1 MSGIPAKIGAF
12 EVIRQIGTGG
22 MGAVYLGRD
31 PELDRQ
37 VAIKVIR
44 EEVHDQEVMD
54 RFLREARAAAALRHA
69 NIITVYA
76 SGQEN
81 HRPYIAMEYIEGE
94 SLADII
100 KQRKNLPLTE
110 KISLLEQVCAGLAF
124 AHKAGIVHRD
134 VKPANIM
141 IDREGVVRVLDFGI
155 ARIEGSAMTQD
166 GTMMGSLNYMS
177 PEQMLGKPVD
187 QRSDVFSVG
196 SVAYELLCY
205 HQAFKGNLNDGLL
218 HRLPHEDPPLLK
230 EIEPS
235 VPLAIEQIVM
245 RALEKDPGRRFQ
257 NLSDMRKA
265 FVNTMASSRPSTT
278 IMRPKEDDRTA
289 VVARP
294 KTNPPA
300 PAPVPAPAAAGAA
313 RAGSPPP
320 PTPRAV
326 GRPPVA
332 SAPLS
337 EILEPH
343 SQLAMRPP
351 AEGLKLKSEAASPP
365 PPAPPVERTPA
376 LPPKAAALASAG
388 IQIAASPPPAARR
401 TATVATPPPVRRSSS
416 KKALLIGAGVIVV
429 AIGAAAAAIPWFNQ
443 PPLSPIEVEGPRIE
457 AAMSAY
463 RGAYRNRNL
472 EGVVKVF
479 PELPADT
486 KRTMEQAFTN
496 CLVYEVT
503 FADMHVALD
512 AADPNSAEVDVRST
526 YNCTPTSGGRQTESS
541 RHEVFALKKIGDEWL
556 IAGAAPVSA
565 GRPQ

>member
-100 KQRKNLPLTE
+100 KQRKNLPLHE
-110 KISLLEQVCAGLAF
+110 KISLLEQVCAGLGF

-218 HRLPHEDPPLLK
+218 HRLPNEDPPLLK

-235 VPLAIEQIVM
+235 VPLAVEQVVM

-265 FVNTMASSRPSTT
+265 FVNATASFRPPTT

-313 RAGSPPP
+313 QAGSPPP
-320 PTPRAV
+320 PTPRTV

-343 SQLAMRPP
+343 SQLAMMPP
-351 AEGLKLKSEAASPP
+351 AAELKLKNEAASPP
-365 PPAPPVERTPA
+365 PAIGRPPAPPKPV
-376 LPPKAAALASAG
+376 ALASAG
-388 IQIAASPPPAARR
+388 IHIAASPTPPSARR
-401 TATVATPPPVRRSSS
+401 TATVAAPPHQARSSS
-416 KKALLIGAGVIVV
+416 KKWLLIGAGVIAV
-429 AIGAAAAAIPWFNQ
+429 AIGAAAAARPWFNQ
-443 PPLSPIEVEGPRIE
+443 PPPAPIEVEGPRIE
-457 AAMSAY
+457 AAMGAY
-463 RGAYRNRNL
+463 RSAYRNRNL

-503 FADMHVALD
+503 FADMKVAL

-526 YNCTPTSGGRQTESS
+526 YNCTPTSGGRQSETS
-541 RHEVFALKKIGDEWL
+541 RHEVFSLKKIGDDWL
-556 IAGAAPVSA
+556 ISGAVPVSA

>member
-1 MSGIPAKIGAF
+1 MSAIPSKIGVF

-37 VAIKVIR
+37 VAIKMIR

-76 SGQEN
+76 SGLEN

-100 KQRKNLPLTE
+100 KQRRNLPLTE

-230 EIEPS
+230 ELEPS
-235 VPLAIEQIVM
+235 VPLVIEQIVM

-265 FVNTMASSRPSTT
+265 FVNAMASSRPPTT
-278 IMRPKEDDRTA
+278 IMRPKEDDATA

-294 KTNPPA
+294 KTNQTVPA
-300 PAPVPAPAAAGAA
+300 PAPAAPGAGSAA
-313 RAGSPPP
+313 SPPP
-320 PTPRAV
+320 PTPRTA
-326 GRPPVA
+326 GPPPLA
-332 SAPLS
+332 PSPLS
-337 EILEPH
+337 EIREPH
-343 SQLAMRPP
+343 SQLAMMPP
-351 AEGLKLKSEAASPP
+351 AAGLKMKGEAASPP
-365 PPAPPVERTPA
+365 LPTPPVERPA
-376 LPPKAAALASAG
+376 APPPKAAALASGG
-388 IQIAASPPPAARR
+388 IQIASSPPPPAARR
-401 TATVATPPPVRRSSS
+401 TTTVAALPAARSSS
-416 KKALLIGAGVIVV
+416 KRWLLIAAGVIAV
-429 AIGAAAAAIPWFNQ
+429 AIGAAAAAIPWLNQ
-443 PPLSPIEVEGPRIE
+443 PPPSPIEVEGPRIE
-457 AAMSAY
+457 EAMSAY
-463 RGAYRNRNL
+463 RSAYRNRDL
-472 EGVVKVF
+472 EGVVEMF

-486 KRTMEQAFTN
+486 KRTMEQAFAN

-526 YNCTPTSGGRQTESS
+526 YNCTPTSGGRQTETSH
-541 RHEVFALKKIGDEWL
+541 HEVFALKKIGDEWL
-556 IAGAAPVSA
+556 IAGATPVSA